1 MRKRISF
8 SLVALLGVISAYAQT
23 ATTPQDTV
31 VLNTGERRTG
41 RIAAVDAQGFTFEM
55 AVVAGQPPAVIKV
68 PRASVAQVDFGP
80 DEARDAFLT
89 QATPAQVAQV
99 APYWTKWEPFLAIPK
114 SPSARIGIRYGAL
127 LIDSG
132 DKANLAT
139 ARDLFTRL
147 ERDSWS
153 EEDRM
158 MAKQGR
164 LRVMIASGQGKE
176 AVAEATELVKSAQD
190 PVVII
195 EAKYILAR
203 AADESLRKLVEEN
216 PRWQEDDRVRPE
228 RNRLY
233 HEAVDYYLDPYLAYA
248 ARGEAVAR
256 GLWRLVD
263 LYRFV
268 GESQLALETARDVV
282 ALYTGTPYAKSAADW
297 IASLPAEAK
306 AEDFEAEARRAAGPS
321 PSTKPNEKK

>member
-1 MRKRISF
+1 MRRKRPF
-8 SLVALLGVISAYAQT
+8 SLVALLGAMMAHAQT
-23 ATTPQDTV
+23 APTTQDAV
-31 VLNTGERRTG
+31 VLNTGERRVG
-41 RIAAVDAQGFTFEM
+41 RITAVDAQSFTFEM
-55 AVVAGQPPAVIKV
+55 TVVAGQPLAVIKV
-68 PRASVAQVDFGP
+68 PRASVSQVDFGP

-89 QATPAQVAQV
+89 QATPAQVAKV
-99 APYWTKWEPFLAIPK
+99 APYWAKWEPFLAIPK

-127 LIDSG
+127 LIDSN

-139 ARDLFTRL
+139 ARDLFARL
-147 ERDSWS
+147 EREAWS

-164 LRVMIASGQGKE
+164 LRVMIAVGQGKE
-176 AVAEATELVKSAQD
+176 AVAEATELVKSATD
-190 PVVII
+190 PAVII

-233 HEAVDYYLDPYLAYA
+233 HEAVDDYLDPYLAYA

-282 ALYTGTPYAKSAADW
+282 ALYAGTPYAKSAADW
-297 IASLPAEAK
+297 IARLPAEAK
-306 AEDFEAEARRAAGPS
+306 AEDFEAEARRAAGLS